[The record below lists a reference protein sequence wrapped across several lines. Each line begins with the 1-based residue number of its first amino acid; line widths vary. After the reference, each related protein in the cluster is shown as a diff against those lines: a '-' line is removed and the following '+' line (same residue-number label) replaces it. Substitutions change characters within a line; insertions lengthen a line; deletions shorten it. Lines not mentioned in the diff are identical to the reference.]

1 MKRVVAGAVVLLLL
15 GASVPLRAQSS
26 AAVETSTS
34 SSSDAPSADVD
45 PFLDLDLEAP
55 APPPFEKRGWLW
67 AAASVVVVGSV
78 VLAVLA
84 ARSGNRC
91 FCVGSS
97 ATDCGSCN

>member
-1 MKRVVAGAVVLLLL
+1 FF
-15 GASVPLRAQSS
+15 
-26 AAVETSTS
+26 
-34 SSSDAPSADVD
+34 D
-45 PFLDLDLEAP
+45 LDLDLEAP
-55 APPPFEKRGWLW
+55 APPPIEKRGLLW
-67 AAASVVVVGSV
+67 AVASVVVVGSV